1 MKSGRKHMKKLAED
15 RKFTVPD
22 GDSIMQVVSLRGSN
36 LIEIMDAAGG
46 KSLALIP
53 AKFQKTMWIKRGNFV
68 LVDETGREQALESG
82 SKITCLVTR
91 VLFHE
96 QVRHLQKS
104 PEWPQV
110 FRCTFTAET
119 STGNAASPAAQ
130 SDRELHV
137 SDNDD
142 DDDDSEDG
150 IPPLEA
156 NMNRAGIPKWHS
168 DTESDSNSES
178 DLNSESNP

>member
-1 MKSGRKHMKKLAED
+1 MRAGRKHMKKLAEE

-22 GDSIMQVVSLRGSN
+22 GECIMQVISLRGSN
-36 LIEIMDAAGG
+36 LVEVMDAAGE

-96 QVRHLQKS
+96 QVRQLQKS

-110 FRCTFTAET
+110 FRPTPVESSIANTT
-119 STGNAASPAAQ
+119 NVTIQ
-130 SDRELHV
+130 SGLKESCI

-142 DDDDSEDG
+142 DDSQDG
-150 IPPLEA
+150 LPPLEA
-156 NMNRAGIPKWHS
+156 NMNRAGMPEWHS
-168 DTESDSNSES
+168 DTESDSET
-178 DLNSESNP
+178 EE

>member
-1 MKSGRKHMKKLAED
+1 
-15 RKFTVPD
+15 
-22 GDSIMQVVSLRGSN
+22 
-36 LIEIMDAAGG
+36 MDAAGG

-96 QVRHLQKS
+96 QVRQLQKS

-110 FRCTFTAET
+110 FRSTFTAEI
-119 STGNAASPAAQ
+119 STANAASPTIR

-137 SDNDD
+137 SDNDE
-142 DDDDSEDG
+142 DDSEDG
-150 IPPLEA
+150 LPPLEA
-156 NMNRAGIPKWHS
+156 NMNRAGMPEWHS

-178 DLNSESNP
+178 NP